1 MLFGQDRNQLRQMYI
16 DSWHK
21 RKTNQPLEPL
31 ETVIA
36 NVIEQHPEYQSM
48 LEDRDDALSHDYTPE
63 QGQTNPFLHMG
74 MHIAIR
80 EQLETGRPEGIIES
94 YQLLMAKMGDTHK
107 VEHGMMECLGQVM
120 WEAQRSGKMPDDQE
134 YLHCLKRLT

>member
-1 MLFGQDRNQLRQMYI
+1 MLFGQDRNQLRQIYI

-31 ETVIA
+31 EAVIA

-48 LEDRDDALSHDYTPE
+48 LEDRDSALSHDYTPE

-94 YQLLMAKMGDTHK
+94 YQLLMAKLGDPHE
-107 VEHGMMECLGQVM
+107 VEHRMMECLGQVM
-120 WEAQRSGKMPDDQE
+120 WEAQRSGKMPNDEE